1 MTGCMLLCSRPKC
14 APSCNASPE
23 ASVRVDGRVVGQI
36 GRGSLVLLGVGVG
49 DGETDAEYLAE
60 KVLNLRIFPDD
71 AGSMNRSLVE
81 IGGELLVVS
90 QFTLQGDARK
100 GRRPSFIDA
109 APPEE
114 ANRLYRHYVDK
125 ARGLRLAGR
134 GGRVPGHDGG
144 RPRQRR
150 TGDHP
155 SRQP

>member
-1 MTGCMLLCSRPKC
+1 VVCSRTEMR
-14 APSCNASPE
+14 AVVQRVTE

-49 DGETDAEYLAE
+49 DGEADAEYLAD

-100 GRRPSFIDA
+100 GRRPSFVGA
-109 APPEE
+109 SPPEE
-114 ANRLYRHYVDK
+114 ANRLYRHYVEK
-125 ARGLRLAGR
+125 TRTSGLRVEEGVFRAAMAVAL
-134 GGRVPGHDGG
+134 VNDG
-144 RPRQRR
+144 PV
-150 TGDHP
+150 TILLD
-155 SRQP
+155 SRKGF